1 MNSSDKKDQ
10 LHMFSDR
17 KSPSLSVRLT
27 PILNAQKEEDNSELV
42 KNVFL

>member
-10 LHMFSDR
+10 LQMYSDR
-17 KSPSLSVRLT
+17 KSASLSVRLT
-27 PILNAQKEEDNSELV
+27 PILNPQKEEDSAELV

>member
-10 LHMFSDR
+10 LQIYSDR

-27 PILNAQKEEDNSELV
+27 PIPQKEEDSSVLV